1 MLKGVAMINDKRT
14 ILVGLDGPAMDTLLK
29 GVTAFVVNV
38 EDMEEL
44 KDEAPEQI
52 VVLYA
57 PTNADLT
64 ELFAA
69 HLKTGVTFQRSGKDG
84 D

>member
-14 ILVGLDGPAMDTLLK
+14 ILK
-29 GVTAFVVNV
+29 GATALVVNI
-38 EDMEEL
+38 EDMDEL
-44 KDEAPEQI
+44 EDEPPEQI

-64 ELFAA
+64 EL
-69 HLKTGVTFQRSGKDG
+69 LFQRSGKDG